1 MWTLQTIELTPLA
14 FSFSVICSLSLGPST
29 NFQKSLLERYWL
41 AVLAPVIA
49 MSTSLWLKAFPECHG
64 PT

>member
-1 MWTLQTIELTPLA
+1 MWTLQTIELTLLV
-14 FSFSVICSLSLGPST
+14 FSFSAICSLSLGRST

-41 AVLAPVIA
+41 AVLAPAIA
-49 MSTSLWLKAFPECHG
+49 MSTSLWLKAFLECHG